1 MRRPASSLWIC
12 VGFWAGS
19 LALPAVAHAD
29 RESPLAGQPA
39 VRHKLELR
47 EKRIEIAPTFEGSV
61 SADFKYTLSGGVKVE
76 YHLFDWLS
84 FGGLIFFG
92 GGVNTGLYNQILDSL
107 PATDDM
113 FPTPSRATAEAHA
126 NRIPLH
132 GGLGATLTPWAGKL
146 SLFGKIFAH
155 YDIYFS
161 GGFGF
166 AQTKNDF
173 DGDDKATVCDRNCN
187 DADVTKHV
195 FDDPR
200 NDGPHN
206 AGFNPGIQ
214 FGGGF
219 HFYFTQFAALD
230 IYLRDYMFAD
240 NPAGLDFN
248 GDFKVDDDDRRFLS
262 HLFVGI
268 GVSIYLSPKAAISK

>member
-1 MRRPASSLWIC
+1 MRRLVSSLWVC
-12 VGFWAGS
+12 TGF

-47 EKRIEIAPTFEGSV
+47 EKRLEIAPTFEGSV
-61 SADFKYTLSGGVKVE
+61 SADFKYTLSGGVKIE
-76 YHLFDWLS
+76 YHLLDWLS
-84 FGGLIFFG
+84 FGGLIFYG
-92 GGVNTGLYNQILDSL
+92 G
-107 PATDDM
+107 DM

-126 NRIPLH
+126 NRMPLH

-173 DGDDKATVCDRNCN
+173 NGDDKATVCDRNC
-187 DADVTKHV
+187 ADPDPTKHI

-219 HFYFTQFAALD
+219 HFYFTEFAALD
-230 IYLRDYMFAD
+230 IYLRSYMFAD

-262 HLFVGI
+262 HLFVGL